1 MTELNLTGS
10 SDSNESACNAGDLV
24 SIPELERSPGGAWQ
38 PTPVFLP
45 SRFHGQS
52 SLVDYSSRGHKELD
66 MTERY
71 TRSVSGV
78 GQVYGDL
85 TGFFFFWL
93 HQIFLASCVS
103 VVAHGLNSCSTW
115 ALSSLTRD

>member
-71 TRSVSGV
+71 TLSVSGV

-85 TGFFFFWL
+85 TGFFFFGCIRFSL
-93 HQIFLASCVS
+93 HHAYQLWPMGSIVA
-103 VVAHGLNSCSTW
+103 AHGL
-115 ALSSLTRD
+115 LVP